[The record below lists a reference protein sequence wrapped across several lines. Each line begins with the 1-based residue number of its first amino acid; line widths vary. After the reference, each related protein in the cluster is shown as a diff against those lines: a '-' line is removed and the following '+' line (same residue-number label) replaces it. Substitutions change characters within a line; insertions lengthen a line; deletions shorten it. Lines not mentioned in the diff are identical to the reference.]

1 MVKPVILT
9 LDDEPQVLNAVGR
22 DLRAHFRSDYRI
34 ISASS
39 GRDGL
44 DALRQLK
51 QRNTP
56 VALFLVD
63 QRMPEM
69 TGVEFLAEAQKLYP
83 DARKVLLTA
92 YADTEAAIASINKVG
107 LDYYLMK
114 PWDPPDQ
121 NLYPVLD
128 DLLGDWWA
136 STPIPFEGI
145 RVAGTLWSPA
155 THTVK
160 DFLARNRIPYQWL
173 DIDKDE
179 ESRGQ
184 VETLFEGDG
193 GVQLPVVYFP
203 DGSNLIQ
210 PNLRDLATK
219 AGLQTDATAPFYDLI
234 IIGGGPSGLG
244 AAVYGASEGLKTVM
258 IEREA
263 TGGQAGTSSRIENYL
278 GFPKGLTGADLATRA
293 VAQAR
298 RLGAEILTAREVSGV
313 RVEDPYRYVT
323 LNDGTELGCRALV
336 IATGVTTQKLDVAG
350 AEELTGAGIYYG
362 AALTEAASYRGEQIC
377 VVGGAN
383 SAGQGA
389 MFFSRYASK
398 VTMLVRASSLSK
410 SMSQYLIDQIAGTEN
425 IEVLTRHTVEAVH
438 GHNRLEAITIRNHD
452 SGEEQRIETPAL
464 FLFIGAVPH
473 SECVAGIVERN
484 TAGFILTGPD
494 LMVDGKR
501 PKGWKPQRDP
511 FLLETSVPGI
521 FAAGDVRQGATRRVA
536 AAVGEGANVVSQV
549 HQYLRTV

>member
-22 DLRAHFRSDYRI
+22 DLRAHFRNDYRI
-34 ISASS
+34 VSAST
-39 GRDGL
+39 GKEAL

-56 VALFLVD
+56 VALLLVD

-69 TGVEFLAEAQKLYP
+69 TGVEFLTEAQAIYP

-92 YADTEAAIASINKVG
+92 YADTEAAIASINKIG

-128 DLLGDWWA
+128 DLLSDWWA
-136 STPIPFEGI
+136 TTPIPFEGI
-145 RVAGTLWSPA
+145 RVAGTLWSP
-155 THTVK
+155 TSHTVK

-173 DIDKDE
+173 DIELDNQ
-179 ESRGQ
+179 SRAL
-184 VETLFEGDG
+184 VEGLFTDG
-193 GVQLPVVYFP
+193 GVHLPVLFFP
-203 DGSNLIQ
+203 DGSSLIE
-210 PNLRDLATK
+210 PSLSDLAVK
-219 AGLQTDATAPFYDLI
+219 AGLQTEATAPFYDLI

-278 GFPKGLTGADLATRA
+278 GFPKGLSGSDLATRA

-298 RLGAEILTAREVSGV
+298 RLGAEILTAREVVKV

-323 LNDGTELGCRALV
+323 LNDGVELGCRALV
-336 IATGVTTQKLDVAG
+336 IASGVTNQKLEAPGVA
-350 AEELTGAGIYYG
+350 ELTGAGIYYG
-362 AALTEAASYRGEQIC
+362 AALTEAASYRGQHMC

-389 MFFSRYASK
+389 MFFSRYAGQ

-410 SMSQYLIDQIAGTEN
+410 GMSQYLIEQIAGTPN
-425 IEVLTRHTVEAVH
+425 IEVLTRHTVVEAH
-438 GHNRLEAITIRNHD
+438 GQNRLEAITVLNHATD
-452 SGEEQRIETPAL
+452 EAFRIDTPAL

-473 SECVAGIVERN
+473 SECVAGVVERN
-484 TAGFILTGPD
+484 AAGFILTGPD
-494 LMVDGKR
+494 LMVNGQR
-501 PKGWKPQRDP
+501 PKGWKLQRDP
-511 FLLETSVPGI
+511 YLLETSVPGI

>member
-22 DLRAHFRSDYRI
+22 DLRTHFRGDYRI
-34 ISASS
+34 VSASN
-39 GRDGL
+39 GKDAL
-44 DALRQLK
+44 DALQQLK

-63 QRMPEM
+63 QRMPQM
-69 TGVEFLAEAQKLYP
+69 TGTEFLAEAQKLYP

-92 YADTEAAIASINKVG
+92 YADTEAAITSINEIG

-114 PWDPPDQ
+114 PWDPPEE

-128 DLLGDWWA
+128 DLLSDWWA
-136 STPIPFEGI
+136 TTPMPFEGI
-145 RVAGTLWSPA
+145 RVAGTLWSP
-155 THTVK
+155 TSHTVK
-160 DFLARNRIPYQWL
+160 DFLARNRIPYKWL
-173 DIDKDE
+173 DIDKDT
-179 ESRGQ
+179 ESRTL
-184 VETLFEGDG
+184 VEAMFPEGN
-193 GVQLPVVYFP
+193 VHLPVVFFS
-203 DGSNLIQ
+203 DGSSLVE
-210 PNLRDLATK
+210 PSLADLASK
-219 AGLQTDATAPFYDLI
+219 AGLQTAATAPFYDLV
-234 IIGGGPSGLG
+234 IIGGGPAGLG

-278 GFPKGLTGADLATRA
+278 GFPKGLTGSDLATRA

-298 RLGAEILTAREVSGV
+298 RLGAEILTAREVVGV

-323 LNDGTELGCRALV
+323 LNDGTELGCLALV
-336 IATGVTTQKLDVAG
+336 VASGVTNQKLEAPGVA
-350 AEELTGAGIYYG
+350 ELTGAGIYYG
-362 AALTEAASYRGEQIC
+362 AALTEAASYRGEHIV

-398 VTMLVRASSLSK
+398 VSMLVRASSLSK
-410 SMSQYLIDQIAGTEN
+410 SMSQYLIDQIGGTEN
-425 IEVLTRHTVEAVH
+425 IEVLTRRTVVEAH
-438 GHNRLEAITIRNHD
+438 GQNRLEAISVMD
-452 SGEEQRIETPAL
+452 SESGEITRVDTPAM

-473 SECVAGIVERN
+473 SGCVAGIVEVN
-484 TAGFILTGPD
+484 KAGFILTGPD
-494 LMVDGKR
+494 LMVDGQR
-501 PKGWKPQRDP
+501 PKGWKLQRDP
-511 FLLETSVPGI
+511 YLLETSVPGI

>member
-34 ISASS
+34 ISAGS
-39 GRDGL
+39 GRDAL

-69 TGVEFLAEAQKLYP
+69 TGVEFLAEAQTIYP

-179 ESRGQ
+179 ESRKQ
-184 VETLFEGDG
+184 VEAMFEGDG
-193 GVQLPVVYFP
+193 GVHLPVVYFP
-203 DGSNLIQ
+203 DGGTLVQ
-210 PNLRDLATK
+210 PNLRELAMK

-336 IATGVTTQKLDVAG
+336 IATGVTTQKLAVSG
-350 AEELTGAGIYYG
+350 VEELTGAGIYYG
-362 AALTEAASYRGEQIC
+362 AALTEAASYRGERIC

-425 IEVLTRHTVEAVH
+425 IEVLTRHTVEAVY
-438 GHNRLEAITIRNHD
+438 GHNRLEAITIMNHD
-452 SGEEQRIETPAL
+452 TGEEQRIETPAL

-484 TAGFILTGPD
+484 SAGFILTGPD

-511 FLLETSVPGI
+511 YLLETSVPGI

>member
-34 ISASS
+34 ISS
-39 GRDGL
+39 GNGPE
-44 DALRQLK
+44 ALEVLQQLQ

-69 TGVEFLAEAQKLYP
+69 TGVEFLGEAQKLFP

-114 PWDPPDQ
+114 PWDPPEQ

-128 DLLGDWWA
+128 DLLADWWA
-136 STPIPFEGI
+136 TTPLPFEGI
-145 RVAGTLWSPA
+145 RVAGTLWSP
-155 THTVK
+155 TSHIVK

-179 ESRGQ
+179 AVRTQ
-184 VETLFEGDG
+184 VEALFKGES
-193 GVQLPVVYFP
+193 VQLPVVFFP
-203 DGSNLIQ
+203 DGSSLIQ
-210 PNLRDLATK
+210 PSTVELAGK
-219 AGLQTDATAPFYDLI
+219 AGLQTDALAPFYDLI
-234 IIGGGPSGLG
+234 IIGGGPAGLG

-278 GFPKGLTGADLATRA
+278 GFPKGLTGAELATRA
-293 VAQAR
+293 TAQAR
-298 RLGAEILTAREVSGV
+298 RLGAEILTAREVMGV

-323 LNDGTELGCRALV
+323 FKDGTELGCRALV
-336 IATGVTTQKLDVAG
+336 IASGVTTQKLNVPG
-350 AEELTGAGIYYG
+350 VEELSGAGIYYG
-362 AALTEAASYRGEQIC
+362 AALTEAAHYRGEHIC

-383 SAGQGA
+383 SAGQGT

-398 VTMLVRASSLSK
+398 VSMLVRSSSLSK
-410 SMSQYLIDQIAGTEN
+410 SMSQYLIDQIASTDN
-425 IEVLTRHTVEAVH
+425 IEVLARHTVEAVH
-438 GHNRLEAITIRNHD
+438 GHDRLQGITVKNHET
-452 SGEEQRIETPAL
+452 GEEYRIDTPAL

-494 LMVDGKR
+494 LMVNGQR
-501 PKGWKPQRDP
+501 PKGWKLPRDP

>member
-34 ISASS
+34 ISA
-39 GRDGL
+39 GNGPEAL
-44 DALRQLK
+44 DVLRQLK
-51 QRNTP
+51 ERNTP

-69 TGVEFLAEAQKLYP
+69 TGVEFLAEAQKIYP

-128 DLLGDWWA
+128 DLLSDWWA
-136 STPIPFEGI
+136 TTPLPFEGI
-145 RVAGTLWSPA
+145 RVAGTLWSP
-155 THTVK
+155 TSHTVK

-173 DIDKDE
+173 DLDKDE
-179 ESRGQ
+179 SGQAQ
-184 VETLFEGDG
+184 VEALFTDG
-193 GVQLPVVYFP
+193 ASVHLPVVYFP

-210 PNLRDLATK
+210 PSLAELAMK

-298 RLGAEILTAREVSGV
+298 RLGAEILTAREVVGV

-336 IATGVTTQKLDVAG
+336 VATGVSTQKLAVPG
-350 AEELTGAGIYYG
+350 VEELTGAGIYYG
-362 AALTEAASYRGEQIC
+362 AALTEAASYRDEPMC

-410 SMSQYLIDQIAGTEN
+410 SMSQYLIDQIAGTAN
-425 IEVLTRHTVEAVH
+425 IEVLTRHTVEEVH
-438 GHNRLEAITIRNHD
+438 GRNRLEAITVLNHD
-452 SGEEQRIETPAL
+452 TGERTRIDTPAL
-464 FLFIGAVPH
+464 FLFIGAMPH

-494 LMVDGKR
+494 LLVNGQR
-501 PKGWKPQRDP
+501 PKGWKLQRDP
-511 FLLETSVPGI
+511 YLLETSVPGI